1 MMKTPDDF
9 SFLNPAVSSEPWD
22 FYEVLH
28 EQSPVYQIP
37 ETGAFVVTRYEDLR
51 AVLKN
56 HDVFSSDVGSIGG
69 GSLAEIQQGVLKNGG
84 GWPHVATL
92 QRTDPPIHD
101 RYRKLLDRVFTIARV
116 RELTPHID
124 DVVNSLI
131 GNFIDRGECEFN
143 DEFAMPM
150 PGIIIAEQLGLDAGN
165 VATFKRWADAMLGA
179 ARAAVAS
186 EEEVRTNAEIELEA
200 QLFLAQVFEER
211 RQNPT
216 DDLMSAMVHSHGE
229 DEEPLTMP
237 ELQNLMHQLITG
249 GFETTQTAINH
260 GMWTLIRHPE
270 LQAKLQEDNNL
281 LKPFVDEVLRW
292 ESPVQFLAR
301 RAKQDVTIG
310 ETVIKKDSM
319 VLVGYG
325 AANRDK
331 EKFECP
337 HQFDIDRPNSG
348 ANLAFGSG
356 RHFCPGALLAKQ
368 EMMSSFKL
376 LLDRLGDIE
385 LAKPLPEPVHRFSL
399 FFMPMHDFHIRFKK
413 R

>member
-1 MMKTPDDF
+1 MKTPDDF

-310 ETVIKKDSM
+310 ETFIKKDSM

>member
-1 MMKTPDDF
+1 MKTPDDF
-9 SFLNPAVSSEPWD
+9 SFLNPAVSSAPWD

-51 AVLKN
+51 AILKN

-69 GSLAEIQQGVLKNGG
+69 GSLAEIQQGVLENGG

-310 ETVIKKDSM
+310 ETFIKKDSM

>member
-270 LQAKLQEDNNL
+270 LQTKLQEDNNL

-310 ETVIKKDSM
+310 ETFIKKDSM

>member
-270 LQAKLQEDNNL
+270 LQTKLQEDNNL

>member
-1 MMKTPDDF
+1 MKTPDDF
-9 SFLNPAVSSEPWD
+9 SFLNPAVSSAPWD

-131 GNFIDRGECEFN
+131 GNFVDRGECEFN
-143 DEFAMPM
+143 EEFAMPM
-150 PGIIIAEQLGLDAGN
+150 PGIIIAEQLGLDADN

-310 ETVIKKDSM
+310 ETFIKKDSM

>member
-1 MMKTPDDF
+1 MKTPDDF

-69 GSLAEIQQGVLKNGG
+69 GSLAEIQQGVLENGG

-310 ETVIKKDSM
+310 ETFIKKDSM

>member
-1 MMKTPDDF
+1 METPDDF

-310 ETVIKKDSM
+310 ETFIKKDSM

>member
-1 MMKTPDDF
+1 MKTPDDF
-9 SFLNPAVSSEPWD
+9 SFLNPAVSSAPWD

-69 GSLAEIQQGVLKNGG
+69 GSLAEIQQGVLENGG

-131 GNFIDRGECEFN
+131 GNFIARGECEFN
-143 DEFAMPM
+143 EEFAMPM
-150 PGIIIAEQLGLDAGN
+150 PGIIIAEQLGLDADK

-270 LQAKLQEDNNL
+270 LQTKLQEDNNL

-310 ETVIKKDSM
+310 ETFIKKDSM

>member
-1 MMKTPDDF
+1 MKNPSDF
-9 SFLNPAVSSEPWD
+9 SLLNPAVSSEPWD

-28 EQSPVYQIP
+28 EQCPVYQIP
-37 ETGAFVVTRYEDLR
+37 ETGAYVITRYDDLR
-51 AVLKN
+51 AALKN
-56 HDVFSSDVGSIGG
+56 HDVFSSDVGSLRGG
-69 GSLAEIQQGVLKNGG
+69 PLGDIQQKVLEGGG
-84 GWPHVATL
+84 GWSHVSTL
-92 QRTDPPIHD
+92 QRTDPPAHD

-116 RELTPHID
+116 KELTPHID
-124 DVVNSLI
+124 DVVEGLI
-131 GNFIDRGECEFN
+131 QTFADRGECEFN

-150 PGIIIAEQLGLDAGN
+150 PGIIIAEQLGLDADK

-186 EEEVRTNAEIELEA
+186 EEEVRANAEIELEA
-200 QLFLAQVFEER
+200 QLFLAKVFEER
-211 RQNPT
+211 RLHPT
-216 DDLMSAMVHSHGE
+216 NDLMSAMVHSHGE
-229 DEEPLTMP
+229 DEEPLTMA

-270 LQAKLQEDNNL
+270 LQSQLRDDNTL
-281 LKPFVDEVLRW
+281 IKPFVDEVLRW

-301 RAKQDVTIG
+301 RAKEDVTIG
-310 ETVIKKDSM
+310 GTLIEKDSM

-325 AANRDK
+325 PANRDQA
-331 EKFECP
+331 KFECP
-337 HQFDIDRPNSG
+337 HQFDMERRNSG

-368 EMMSSFKL
+368 EMTSSFKL
-376 LLDRLGDIE
+376 LLDHLEDIE
-385 LAKPLPEPVHRFSL
+385 LAKPLPDPVHRFSL

>member
-1 MMKTPDDF
+1 MKTPDDF
-9 SFLNPAVSSEPWD
+9 SFLNPAVSSAPWD

-37 ETGAFVVTRYEDLR
+37 ETGAFVITRYEDLR

-131 GNFIDRGECEFN
+131 GNFVDRGECEFN
-143 DEFAMPM
+143 EEFAMPM

-270 LQAKLQEDNNL
+270 LQTKLQEDNNL

-310 ETVIKKDSM
+310 ETFIKKDSM

-376 LLDRLGDIE
+376 LLDRLGNIE

>member
-216 DDLMSAMVHSHGE
+216 DDLMSAMVHSHGQ

-310 ETVIKKDSM
+310 ETFIKKDSM

>member
-1 MMKTPDDF
+1 MKNPSDF
-9 SFLNPAVSSEPWD
+9 SLLNPAVSSEPWD

-28 EQSPVYQIP
+28 EQCPVYQIP
-37 ETGAFVVTRYEDLR
+37 ETGAYVITRYDDLR

-56 HDVFSSDVGSIGG
+56 HDVFSSDVGSLRGG
-69 GSLAEIQQGVLKNGG
+69 PLGDIQQNVLLDGG
-84 GWPHVATL
+84 GWPHVSTL
-92 QRTDPPIHD
+92 QRTAPPVHD

-116 RELTPHID
+116 KELTPHID
-124 DVVNSLI
+124 DVVEGLI
-131 GNFIDRGECEFN
+131 QTFADRGECEFN

-150 PGIIIAEQLGLDAGN
+150 PGIIIAEQLGLDADK
-165 VATFKRWADAMLGA
+165 VTTFKRWADAMLGA

-186 EEEVRTNAEIELEA
+186 EEEVRANAEIELEA
-200 QLFLAQVFEER
+200 QLFLAKVFDER
-211 RQNPT
+211 RLHPT
-216 DDLMSAMVHSHGE
+216 NDLMSAMVHSHGE
-229 DEEPLTMP
+229 DEEPLTMA

-260 GMWTLIRHPE
+260 GMWTLIRYPE
-270 LQAKLQEDNNL
+270 LQSQLREDNTL
-281 LKPFVDEVLRW
+281 IKPFVDEVLRW

-301 RAKQDVTIG
+301 RAKEDIEINGTLI
-310 ETVIKKDSM
+310 EKDSM

-325 AANRDK
+325 PANRDQA
-331 EKFECP
+331 KFECP
-337 HQFDIDRPNSG
+337 HQFDIERPNSG

-368 EMMSSFKL
+368 EMTSSFKL
-376 LLDRLGDIE
+376 LLDHLEDIE
-385 LAKPLPEPVHRFSL
+385 LAKPLPDPVHRFSL

>member
-28 EQSPVYQIP
+28 QQSPVYQIP

-216 DDLMSAMVHSHGE
+216 EDLMSAMVHSHGE

-310 ETVIKKDSM
+310 ETFIKKDSM